1 MIFKISSAQDSA
13 EFSKFQNI
21 NDGLILTSLGII
33 AGTATIVAVIA
44 IGKGGEEAVKDQFS
58 GLSAETIYVN
68 VDYSKGNKVFE
79 GSYPHLTTEQMEFIM
94 NESTTLSGIYLR
106 GGAYK
111 QAVLNGI
118 KGNVS
123 ITGVTEEYS
132 TVSKLNI
139 IQGYNIDRID
149 IEEGNHVVVI
159 GDGIATKYFSQA
171 EEAVGKTITIEGK
184 NYKIIGVLE
193 RSADGMQGLSPD
205 DTIFMPYSI
214 AQENIFDKST
224 TPQIVALANN
234 IKSVKKAMAEIEDS
248 LNYLLEDDNVYK
260 AEDAGSRIE
269 AASESARTMNVLL
282 ISVASI
288 VFVVGG
294 IGIMNVLSLT
304 VKERTKEIGILK
316 ALGAQERTI
325 MSLFLFEA
333 IIISSFGGI
342 TGILV
347 SYCVIPLVRQVG
359 VAVSPS
365 VEGQIMALGFA
376 IFTGTIFG
384 FSPAYK
390 ASQLKPVEAL
400 SYE

>member
-1 MIFKISSAQDSA
+1 MRFFEMIRLVLKNLL
-13 EFSKFQNI
+13 ENKSKV
-21 NDGLILTSLGII
+21 ILTSLGII

-149 IEEGNHVVVI
+149 IEEGKHVVVI

>member
-1 MIFKISSAQDSA
+1 MRFFEMIRLVLKNLL
-13 EFSKFQNI
+13 ENKSKV
-21 NDGLILTSLGII
+21 ILTSLGII

-44 IGKGGEEAVKDQFS
+44 IGKGGEESVKDQFS

-149 IEEGNHVVVI
+149 IEEGNHVIVI

>member
-1 MIFKISSAQDSA
+1 MRFFEMIRLVLKNLL
-13 EFSKFQNI
+13 ENKSKV
-21 NDGLILTSLGII
+21 ILTSLGII

-193 RSADGMQGLSPD
+193 RSADGMHGLSPD

>member
-1 MIFKISSAQDSA
+1 MRFFEMIGLVLKNLL
-13 EFSKFQNI
+13 ENKSKV
-21 NDGLILTSLGII
+21 ILTSLGII

-149 IEEGNHVVVI
+149 REEGNHVVVI

-347 SYCVIPLVRQVG
+347 SYCVIPLVRQLG

>member
-1 MIFKISSAQDSA
+1 MRFFEMIRLVLKNLL
-13 EFSKFQNI
+13 ENKSKV
-21 NDGLILTSLGII
+21 ILTSLGII

-68 VDYSKGNKVFE
+68 VDYSKGKKVFE

-94 NESTTLSGIYLR
+94 NESTPLSGIYLR

>member
-1 MIFKISSAQDSA
+1 MRFFEMIRLVLKNLL
-13 EFSKFQNI
+13 ENKSKV
-21 NDGLILTSLGII
+21 ILTSLGII

-304 VKERTKEIGILK
+304 VKELTPSSPLRSSF
-316 ALGAQERTI
+316 

>member
-1 MIFKISSAQDSA
+1 MRFFEMIRLVLKNLL
-13 EFSKFQNI
+13 ENKSKV
-21 NDGLILTSLGII
+21 ILTSLGII

-384 FSPAYK
+384 VSPAYK

>member
-1 MIFKISSAQDSA
+1 MRFFEMIRLVLKNLL
-13 EFSKFQNI
+13 ENKSKV
-21 NDGLILTSLGII
+21 ILTSLGII

-106 GGAYK
+106 GGGYK

>member
-1 MIFKISSAQDSA
+1 
-13 EFSKFQNI
+13 
-21 NDGLILTSLGII
+21 
-33 AGTATIVAVIA
+33 
-44 IGKGGEEAVKDQFS
+44 
-58 GLSAETIYVN
+58 
-68 VDYSKGNKVFE
+68 
-79 GSYPHLTTEQMEFIM
+79 
-94 NESTTLSGIYLR
+94 
-106 GGAYK
+106 
-111 QAVLNGI
+111 
-118 KGNVS
+118 
-123 ITGVTEEYS
+123 
-132 TVSKLNI
+132 
-139 IQGYNIDRID
+139 
-149 IEEGNHVVVI
+149 
-159 GDGIATKYFSQA
+159 
-171 EEAVGKTITIEGK
+171 
-184 NYKIIGVLE
+184 
-193 RSADGMQGLSPD
+193 
-205 DTIFMPYSI
+205 
-214 AQENIFDKST
+214 
-224 TPQIVALANN
+224 
-234 IKSVKKAMAEIEDS
+234 MAEIEDS

>member
-1 MIFKISSAQDSA
+1 MRFFEMIRLVLKNLL
-13 EFSKFQNI
+13 ENKSKV
-21 NDGLILTSLGII
+21 ILTSLGII

-149 IEEGNHVVVI
+149 IEEGNHFVVI

>member
-1 MIFKISSAQDSA
+1 MRFFEMIGLVLKNLL
-13 EFSKFQNI
+13 ENKSKV
-21 NDGLILTSLGII
+21 ILTSLGII

-347 SYCVIPLVRQVG
+347 SYCVIPLVRQLG